1 MQVFSLTYI
10 ATYSGIFDLHIS
22 VQNGSMVLAILSA
35 IIFSISFYEG
45 KFTPEINNYKELI
58 LNTVLLNIVILI
70 VFYHYVLFKYLPY
83 TLVFA
88 IFFTSVIF
96 NIKREMNPTMI
107 YVVGWSVLCLLLFV
121 FDMKVYFIEQG
132 YIDIVLMAF
141 AVEAILFTTSISY
154 KYILLKNQAYDY
166 HNMLIQ
172 QSKMAKTGEMI
183 GNITHQFRQPLNNIS
198 YILMNLKK
206 RHENNRLSA
215 EYFNKKFHSAEE
227 QLQFLSKTIDDFKEF
242 YQPLKQKE
250 DFIVKEAIENS
261 FSILRAEL
269 KHKDI
274 RLDLQYSSHEYTKIH
289 GVKNELSQVMFA
301 LLSNALEAF
310 KKVDEPWIKVIV
322 EATSAE
328 VIIRVRDN
336 AQGINKK
343 DIGKIFEPYYS
354 TKQEGSGIGL
364 YLVKMI
370 VEHTLEGKI
379 SVENT
384 SEGAEFTLC
393 FEKVI

>member
-154 KYILLKNQAYDY
+154 KYILLKNKAYDY

>member
-1 MQVFSLTYI
+1 
-10 ATYSGIFDLHIS
+10 
-22 VQNGSMVLAILSA
+22 
-35 IIFSISFYEG
+35 
-45 KFTPEINNYKELI
+45 
-58 LNTVLLNIVILI
+58 
-70 VFYHYVLFKYLPY
+70 
-83 TLVFA
+83 
-88 IFFTSVIF
+88 
-96 NIKREMNPTMI
+96 
-107 YVVGWSVLCLLLFV
+107 LCLLLFV

-154 KYILLKNQAYDY
+154 KYILLKNKAYDY